1 MKFLLAAI
9 NAKYIHSNPGVYSL
23 RAFARTKI
31 PEADI
36 EIGEYTINHRMDL
49 ILQDIYR
56 RKPDFIGF
64 SCYIWNITCVMEIV
78 RDIKKVLPET
88 EIWLGGPEVSYDAK
102 EVLVREQAVCG
113 VMRGE
118 GELTFTELVG
128 AYRKRE
134 ELCAAGGHTGDD
146 PETKSQR
153 ADSDSIKYAQQS
165 GAGESETGDSGNLD
179 LDHISGITYRNE
191 NGEIVEHG
199 PQRILSLDEI
209 PFYYDDMAG
218 FENRIVYYESSRG
231 CPFSCS
237 YCLSSIDK
245 TVRFRSL
252 DLVLP
257 ELQFFLD
264 HKVPQVKFVDRTFNC
279 KRDHTLGIWHYLA
292 EHDNGITNFHFEV
305 SADIFDAEELDLI
318 GTMRPGLIQLEIGV
332 QSTNPDTIREIHRH
346 MDLVKLKQAV
356 DRVYDYRNTH
366 QHLDLIAGLPYE
378 NYESFMRSFDDVY
391 RMRPDQLQM
400 GFLKVLKGSYM
411 EEQAS
416 AYDLKYREIPPYEV
430 LSTKWLP
437 YSDVIRLKG
446 MEDMVEVYYNS
457 GQFPATMKLLEK
469 KLARPSEI
477 FTSLAEYYEKNGL
490 TGISHSRLARY
501 EILYKFLEEKESE
514 AKQSAPVVKNVSG
527 TEKKIGMKATET
539 TEKPMLS
546 DFRDSLMF
554 DLYVRENIKS
564 RPSFAS
570 DQSLYKEE
578 VREFFMTEKESPQ
591 WLTDYAGFDSRQMAK
606 MAHLEHMEEGIFVL
620 FDYRRRDPLS
630 GNARAIR
637 FVYDSKGHRMIRAA
651 E

>member
-31 PEADI
+31 PGADI
-36 EIGEYTINHRMDL
+36 EIGEYTINHQMDL

-64 SCYIWNITCVMEIV
+64 SCYIWNISYIMEIV
-78 RDIKKVLPET
+78 RDVKKVLPEA

-102 EVLVREQAVCG
+102 KVLTREPDVRG
-113 VMRGE
+113 IMRGE
-118 GELTFTELVG
+118 GELTFTELVR
-128 AYRKRE
+128 AYLQRE
-134 ELCAAGGHTGDD
+134 KTSAPDGYT
-146 PETKSQR
+146 
-153 ADSDSIKYAQQS
+153 
-165 GAGESETGDSGNLD
+165 GESFRGQAKEETSGCAENTRMPENAEGENAHSDRLD
-179 LDHISGITYRNE
+179 LSQIPGITYRAA
-191 NGEIVEHG
+191 NGEIEEHG
-199 PQRILSLDEI
+199 PQRLLSLDEI

-279 KRDHTLGIWHYLA
+279 KREHTLGIWRYLV

-305 SADIFDAEELDLI
+305 SADIFDEEELELI
-318 GTMRPGLIQLEIGV
+318 GKMRPGLIQLEIGV

-346 MDLVKLKQAV
+346 MDLVKLKRAV

-411 EEQAS
+411 EEQVA
-416 AYDLKYREIPPYEV
+416 AYDLKYRGIPPYEV

-446 MEDMVEVYYNS
+446 VEDMVEVYYNS

-469 KLARPSEI
+469 RFQRPSEI
-477 FTSLAEYYEKNGL
+477 FVNLAEYYEKNGL

-501 EILYKFLEEKESE
+501 EILYRFLEEDMREE
-514 AKQSAPVVKNVSG
+514 ERDHVTAAKVP
-527 TEKKIGMKATET
+527 ET
-539 TEKPMLS
+539 GQPSLA
-546 DFRDSLMF
+546 DFRDSLMY

-570 DQSLYKEE
+570 DQSPYKKE
-578 VREFFMTEKESPQ
+578 VREFFMAEEENPK

-606 MAHLEHMEEGIFVL
+606 MAHLEHMEDGTFVL
-620 FDYRRRDPLS
+620 FDYKKRDPLS
-630 GNARAIR
+630 GNAGAVR
-637 FVYDSKGHRMIRAA
+637 FVYKDGEETWQMK
-651 E
+651 

>member
-9 NAKYIHSNPGVYSL
+9 NAKYIHSNPAVYSL
-23 RAFARTKI
+23 RAYAKERL

-36 EIGEYTINHRMDL
+36 MIGEYTINHRTDSV
-49 ILQDIYR
+49 LQDLYEK
-56 RKPDFIGF
+56 KPDFIGF
-64 SCYIWNITCVMEIV
+64 SCYIWNISHVMEIV
-78 RDIKKVLPET
+78 RDVKKVLPET

-102 EVLVREQAVCG
+102 KILEREPDVRG

-118 GELTFTELVG
+118 GELTFTELVQE
-128 AYRKRE
+128 YLKRE
-134 ELCAAGGHTGDD
+134 ELCAAG
-146 PETKSQR
+146 
-153 ADSDSIKYAQQS
+153 
-165 GAGESETGDSGNLD
+165 LD
-179 LDHISGITYRNE
+179 LDHIPGITYRAE

-199 PQRILSLDEI
+199 PQRLLSLDEI
-209 PFYYDDMAG
+209 PFYYHDMAG

-252 DLVLP
+252 GLVLP

-279 KRDHTLGIWHYLA
+279 KRDHTLGIWRYLV
-292 EHDNGITNFHFEV
+292 EHDNGVTNFHFEV
-305 SADIFDAEELDLI
+305 SADIFDEEELELI
-318 GTMRPGLIQLEIGV
+318 GKMRPGLIQLEIGV

-378 NYESFMRSFDDVY
+378 NYESFMHSFDDVY

-411 EEQAS
+411 EEQVA
-416 AYDLKYREIPPYEV
+416 AYDLRYRGIPPYEV

-446 MEDMVEVYYNS
+446 VEDMVEVYYNS
-457 GQFPATMKLLEK
+457 GQFPATMKLLERK
-469 KLARPSEI
+469 FARPAEI
-477 FTSLAEYYEKNGL
+477 FTSLAEYYEENGL

-501 EILYKFLEEKESE
+501 EILYKFLEEKEANSG
-514 AKQSAPVVKNVSG
+514 QSAP
-527 TEKKIGMKATET
+527 AAET
-539 TEKPMLS
+539 TEGDEQKTGVETTAGDEQKIGVETAETMEKPTLS
-546 DFRDSLMF
+546 DFRDSLMY

-564 RPSFAS
+564 RPSFAG
-570 DQSLYKEE
+570 DQSPYKKE
-578 VREFFMTEKESPQ
+578 VREFFMAEEENPR

-606 MAHLEHMEEGIFVL
+606 MAHLEHMEDGTFVL
-620 FDYRRRDPLS
+620 FDYKKRDPLS
-630 GNARAIR
+630 GNARAVR
-637 FVYDSKGHRMIRAA
+637 FVYDPDEKRMTKVEEWLLYTGRNFLN
-651 E
+651 

>member
-23 RAFARTKI
+23 RAFAQTKI
-31 PEADI
+31 PGADI
-36 EIGEYTINHRMDL
+36 EIGEYTINHQMDL

-64 SCYIWNITCVMEIV
+64 SCYIWNISYIMEIV
-78 RDIKKVLPET
+78 RDVKKVLPEA

-102 EVLVREQAVCG
+102 KVLTREPDVSG
-113 VMRGE
+113 IMRGE
-118 GELTFTELVG
+118 GELTFTELVR
-128 AYRKRE
+128 AYLQRE
-134 ELCAAGGHTGDD
+134 KTSVPDGYT
-146 PETKSQR
+146 
-153 ADSDSIKYAQQS
+153 
-165 GAGESETGDSGNLD
+165 GESFRGQAKEETSGCAENTRMPENAEGENAHSDRLD
-179 LDHISGITYRNE
+179 LSQIPGITYRAA
-191 NGEIVEHG
+191 NGEIEEHG
-199 PQRILSLDEI
+199 PQRLLSLDEI

-279 KRDHTLGIWHYLA
+279 KREHTLGIWRYLV

-305 SADIFDAEELDLI
+305 SADIFDEEELELI
-318 GTMRPGLIQLEIGV
+318 GKMRPGLIQLEIGV

-346 MDLVKLKQAV
+346 MDLVKLKRAV

-411 EEQAS
+411 EEQVA
-416 AYDLKYREIPPYEV
+416 AYDLKYRGIPPYEV

-446 MEDMVEVYYNS
+446 VEDMVEVYYNS

-469 KLARPSEI
+469 RFQRPSEI
-477 FTSLAEYYEKNGL
+477 FVNLAEYYEKNGL
-490 TGISHSRLARY
+490 TGISHSRLVRY
-501 EILYKFLEEKESE
+501 EILYRFLEEDMREE
-514 AKQSAPVVKNVSG
+514 ERDHVTAAKVPETGQQSLA
-527 TEKKIGMKATET
+527 
-539 TEKPMLS
+539 
-546 DFRDSLMF
+546 DFRDSLMY

-570 DQSLYKEE
+570 DQSPYKKE
-578 VREFFMTEKESPQ
+578 VREFFMAEEENPK

-606 MAHLEHMEEGIFVL
+606 MAHLEHMEDGTFVL
-620 FDYRRRDPLS
+620 FDYKKRDPLS
-630 GNARAIR
+630 GNAGAVR
-637 FVYDSKGHRMIRAA
+637 FVYKDGEETWQMK
-651 E
+651 

>member
-31 PEADI
+31 PGADI
-36 EIGEYTINHRMDL
+36 EIGEYTINHQMDL

-64 SCYIWNITCVMEIV
+64 SCYIWNISYIMEIV
-78 RDIKKVLPET
+78 RDVKKVLPEA

-102 EVLVREQAVCG
+102 KVLTREPDVRG
-113 VMRGE
+113 IMRGE
-118 GELTFTELVG
+118 GELTFTELVR
-128 AYRKRE
+128 AYLQRE
-134 ELCAAGGHTGDD
+134 KTSVPDGYT
-146 PETKSQR
+146 
-153 ADSDSIKYAQQS
+153 
-165 GAGESETGDSGNLD
+165 GESFRGQAKEETSGCAENTRMPENAEGENAHSDRLD
-179 LDHISGITYRNE
+179 LSQIPGITYRAA
-191 NGEIVEHG
+191 NGEIEEHG
-199 PQRILSLDEI
+199 PQRLLSLDEI

-279 KRDHTLGIWHYLA
+279 KREHTLGIWRYLV

-305 SADIFDAEELDLI
+305 SADIFDEEELELI
-318 GTMRPGLIQLEIGV
+318 GKMRPGLIQLEIGV

-346 MDLVKLKQAV
+346 MDLVKLKRAV

-411 EEQAS
+411 EEQVA
-416 AYDLKYREIPPYEV
+416 AYDLKYRGIPPYEV

-446 MEDMVEVYYNS
+446 VEDMVEVYYNS

-469 KLARPSEI
+469 RFQRPSEI
-477 FTSLAEYYEKNGL
+477 FVNLAEYYEKNGL

-501 EILYKFLEEKESE
+501 EILYRFLEEDMREE
-514 AKQSAPVVKNVSG
+514 ERDHVTAAKVP
-527 TEKKIGMKATET
+527 ET
-539 TEKPMLS
+539 GQPSLA
-546 DFRDSLMF
+546 DFRDSLMY

-570 DQSLYKEE
+570 DQSPYKKE
-578 VREFFMTEKESPQ
+578 VREFFMAEEENPK

-606 MAHLEHMEEGIFVL
+606 MAHLEHMEDGTFVL
-620 FDYRRRDPLS
+620 FDYKNRDPLS
-630 GNARAIR
+630 GNARAVR
-637 FVYDSKGHRMIRAA
+637 FRYDQKGSRMVPAKSARI
-651 E
+651 

>member
-31 PEADI
+31 PGADI
-36 EIGEYTINHRMDL
+36 EIGEYTINHQMDL

-64 SCYIWNITCVMEIV
+64 SCYIWNISHIMEIV
-78 RDIKKVLPET
+78 RDVKKVLPEV

-102 EVLVREQAVCG
+102 KVLTREPDVCG

-118 GELTFTELVG
+118 GELTFTELVR
-128 AYRKRE
+128 AYLKRE
-134 ELCAAGGHTGDD
+134 ELCAA
-146 PETKSQR
+146 S
-153 ADSDSIKYAQQS
+153 
-165 GAGESETGDSGNLD
+165 LD
-179 LDHISGITYRNE
+179 LDHIPGITYRAE
-191 NGEIVEHG
+191 SGEVVERG
-199 PQRILSLDEI
+199 PQRLLSLDEI

-264 HKVPQVKFVDRTFNC
+264 HKVLQVKFVDRTFNC
-279 KRDHTLGIWHYLA
+279 KRGHTLGIWRYLV

-305 SADIFDAEELDLI
+305 SADIFDEEELELI
-318 GTMRPGLIQLEIGV
+318 GKMRPGLIQLEIGV
-332 QSTNPDTIREIHRH
+332 QSTNPDTIKEIHRH

-411 EEQAS
+411 EEQVA
-416 AYDLKYREIPPYEV
+416 AYDLKYRGIPPYEV

-446 MEDMVEVYYNS
+446 VEDMVEVYYNS

-469 KLARPSEI
+469 KFVRPSEI

-501 EILYKFLEEKESE
+501 EILYGFLEGKGVKVE
-514 AKQSAPVVKNVSG
+514 QSTPAAEDPAG
-527 TEKKIGMKATET
+527 TEQKTGVKAAET
-539 TEKPMLS
+539 AVKPTLA
-546 DFRDSLMF
+546 DFRDSLMY

-570 DQSLYKEE
+570 DQSPYKKE
-578 VREFFMTEKESPQ
+578 VREFFMAEEESPQ
-591 WLTDYAGFDSRQMAK
+591 WLTDYAGFDSKQMAK
-606 MAHLEHMEEGIFVL
+606 MAHLEHMEDGTFVL
-620 FDYRRRDPLS
+620 FDYKNRDPLS
-630 GNARAIR
+630 GNARAVR
-637 FVYDSKGHRMIRAA
+637 FRYDRKGSRMVPAKPARI
-651 E
+651 

>member
-31 PEADI
+31 PGADI
-36 EIGEYTINHRMDL
+36 EIGEYTINHQMDL

-64 SCYIWNITCVMEIV
+64 SCYIWNISYIMEIV
-78 RDIKKVLPET
+78 RDVKKVLPEA

-102 EVLVREQAVCG
+102 KVLTREPDVRG
-113 VMRGE
+113 IMRGE
-118 GELTFTELVG
+118 GELTFTELVR
-128 AYRKRE
+128 AYLQRE
-134 ELCAAGGHTGDD
+134 KTSVPDGYT
-146 PETKSQR
+146 
-153 ADSDSIKYAQQS
+153 
-165 GAGESETGDSGNLD
+165 GESFRGQAKEETSGCAENTRMPENAEGENAHSDRLD
-179 LDHISGITYRNE
+179 LSQIPGITYRAA
-191 NGEIVEHG
+191 NGEIEEHG
-199 PQRILSLDEI
+199 PQRLLSLDEI

-252 DLVLP
+252 DLVFP

-279 KRDHTLGIWHYLA
+279 KREHTLGIWRYLV

-305 SADIFDAEELDLI
+305 SADIFDEEELELI
-318 GTMRPGLIQLEIGV
+318 GKMRPGLIQLEIGV

-346 MDLVKLKQAV
+346 MDLVKLKRAV

-411 EEQAS
+411 EEQVA
-416 AYDLKYREIPPYEV
+416 AYDLKYRGIPPYEV

-446 MEDMVEVYYNS
+446 VEDMVEVYYNS

-469 KLARPSEI
+469 RFQRPSEI
-477 FTSLAEYYEKNGL
+477 FVNLAEYYEKNGL

-501 EILYKFLEEKESE
+501 EILYRFLEEDMREE
-514 AKQSAPVVKNVSG
+514 ERDHVTAAKVP
-527 TEKKIGMKATET
+527 ET
-539 TEKPMLS
+539 GQPSLA
-546 DFRDSLMF
+546 DFRDSLMY

-570 DQSLYKEE
+570 DQSPYKKEI
-578 VREFFMTEKESPQ
+578 REFFMAEEENPK

-606 MAHLEHMEEGIFVL
+606 MAHLEHMEDGTFVL
-620 FDYRRRDPLS
+620 FDYKKRDPLS
-630 GNARAIR
+630 GNAGAVR
-637 FVYDSKGHRMIRAA
+637 FVYKDGEETWQMK
-651 E
+651 

>member
-31 PEADI
+31 PGADI
-36 EIGEYTINHRMDL
+36 EIGEYTINHQMDL

-64 SCYIWNITCVMEIV
+64 SCYIWNISYIMEIV
-78 RDIKKVLPET
+78 RDVKKVLPEA

-102 EVLVREQAVCG
+102 KVLTREPDVRG
-113 VMRGE
+113 IMRGE
-118 GELTFTELVG
+118 GELTFTELVR
-128 AYRKRE
+128 AYLQRE
-134 ELCAAGGHTGDD
+134 KTSVPDGYT
-146 PETKSQR
+146 
-153 ADSDSIKYAQQS
+153 
-165 GAGESETGDSGNLD
+165 GESFRGQAKEKTSGCAENTRMPENAEGENAHSDRLD
-179 LDHISGITYRNE
+179 LSQIPGITYRAA
-191 NGEIVEHG
+191 NGEIEGHG
-199 PQRILSLDEI
+199 PQRLLSLDEI

-252 DLVLP
+252 DRVLP

-279 KRDHTLGIWHYLA
+279 KREHTLGIWRYLV
-292 EHDNGITNFHFEV
+292 EHDNGVTNFHFEV
-305 SADIFDAEELDLI
+305 SADIFDEEELELI
-318 GTMRPGLIQLEIGV
+318 GKMRPGLIQLEIGV

-346 MDLVKLKQAV
+346 MDLVKLKRAV

-411 EEQAS
+411 EEQVA
-416 AYDLKYREIPPYEV
+416 AYDLKYRGIPPYEV

-446 MEDMVEVYYNS
+446 VEDMVEVYYNS

-469 KLARPSEI
+469 RFQRPSEI
-477 FTSLAEYYEKNGL
+477 FVDLAEYYEKNGL

-501 EILYKFLEEKESE
+501 EILYRFLEEDMREE
-514 AKQSAPVVKNVSG
+514 ERDHVTAAKVP
-527 TEKKIGMKATET
+527 ET
-539 TEKPMLS
+539 GQPSLA
-546 DFRDSLMF
+546 DFRDSLMY

-570 DQSLYKEE
+570 DQSPYKKE
-578 VREFFMTEKESPQ
+578 VREFFMAEEENPK

-606 MAHLEHMEEGIFVL
+606 MAHLEHMEDGTFVL
-620 FDYRRRDPLS
+620 FDYKKRDPLS
-630 GNARAIR
+630 GNAGAVR
-637 FVYDSKGHRMIRAA
+637 FVYKDGEETWQMK
-651 E
+651 

>member
-31 PEADI
+31 PGADI
-36 EIGEYTINHRMDL
+36 EIGEYTINHQMDL

-64 SCYIWNITCVMEIV
+64 SCYIWNISYIMEIV
-78 RDIKKVLPET
+78 RDVKKVLPEA

-102 EVLVREQAVCG
+102 KVLTRELDVRG
-113 VMRGE
+113 IMRGE
-118 GELTFTELVG
+118 GELTFTELVR
-128 AYRKRE
+128 AYLQRE
-134 ELCAAGGHTGDD
+134 KTSVPDGYT
-146 PETKSQR
+146 
-153 ADSDSIKYAQQS
+153 
-165 GAGESETGDSGNLD
+165 GESFRGQAKEKTSGCAENTRMPENAEGENAHSDRLD
-179 LDHISGITYRNE
+179 LSQIPGITYRAA
-191 NGEIVEHG
+191 NGEIEEHG
-199 PQRILSLDEI
+199 PQRLLSLDEI

-218 FENRIVYYESSRG
+218 FENRIAYYESSRG

-279 KRDHTLGIWHYLA
+279 KREHTLGIWRYLV

-305 SADIFDAEELDLI
+305 SADIFDEEELELI
-318 GTMRPGLIQLEIGV
+318 GKMRPGLIQLEIGV

-346 MDLVKLKQAV
+346 MDLVKLKRAV

-411 EEQAS
+411 EEQVA
-416 AYDLKYREIPPYEV
+416 AYDLKYRGIPPYEV

-446 MEDMVEVYYNS
+446 VEDMVEVYYNS

-469 KLARPSEI
+469 RFQRPSEV
-477 FTSLAEYYEKNGL
+477 FVNLAEYYEKNGL

-501 EILYKFLEEKESE
+501 EILYRFLEEDMREE
-514 AKQSAPVVKNVSG
+514 ERDHVTAAKVP
-527 TEKKIGMKATET
+527 ET
-539 TEKPMLS
+539 GQPSLA
-546 DFRDSLMF
+546 DFRDSLMY

-570 DQSLYKEE
+570 DQSPYKKE
-578 VREFFMTEKESPQ
+578 VRKFFMAEEENPK

-606 MAHLEHMEEGIFVL
+606 MAHLEHMEDGTFVL
-620 FDYRRRDPLS
+620 FDYKKRDPLS
-630 GNARAIR
+630 GNAGAVR
-637 FVYDSKGHRMIRAA
+637 FVYKDGEETWQMK
-651 E
+651 

>member
-31 PEADI
+31 PGADI
-36 EIGEYTINHRMDL
+36 EIGEYTINHQMDL

-64 SCYIWNITCVMEIV
+64 SCYIWNISYIMEIV
-78 RDIKKVLPET
+78 RDVKKVLPEA

-102 EVLVREQAVCG
+102 KVLTREPDVRG
-113 VMRGE
+113 IMRGE
-118 GELTFTELVG
+118 GELTFTELVR
-128 AYRKRE
+128 AYLQRE
-134 ELCAAGGHTGDD
+134 KTSAPDGYTGENFRGQAKEETSGCAENTRM
-146 PETKSQR
+146 PEN
-153 ADSDSIKYAQQS
+153 AEGENAHSDR
-165 GAGESETGDSGNLD
+165 LD
-179 LDHISGITYRNE
+179 LSQIPGITYRAA
-191 NGEIVEHG
+191 NGEIEEHG
-199 PQRILSLDEI
+199 PQRLLSLDEI

-279 KRDHTLGIWHYLA
+279 KREHTLGIWRYLV

-305 SADIFDAEELDLI
+305 SADIFDEEELELI
-318 GTMRPGLIQLEIGV
+318 GKMRPGLIQLEIGV

-346 MDLVKLKQAV
+346 MDLVKLKRAV

-411 EEQAS
+411 EEQVA
-416 AYDLKYREIPPYEV
+416 AYDLKYRGIPPYEV

-446 MEDMVEVYYNS
+446 VEDMVEVYYNS

-469 KLARPSEI
+469 RFQRPSEI
-477 FTSLAEYYEKNGL
+477 FVNLAEYYEKNGL

-501 EILYKFLEEKESE
+501 EILYRFLEEDMREE
-514 AKQSAPVVKNVSG
+514 ERDHVTAAKVP
-527 TEKKIGMKATET
+527 ET
-539 TEKPMLS
+539 GQPSLA
-546 DFRDSLMF
+546 DFRDSLMY

-570 DQSLYKEE
+570 DQSPYKKE
-578 VREFFMTEKESPQ
+578 VREFFMAEEENPK

-606 MAHLEHMEEGIFVL
+606 MAHLEHMEDGTFVL
-620 FDYRRRDPLS
+620 FDYKKRDPLS
-630 GNARAIR
+630 GNAGAVR
-637 FVYDSKGHRMIRAA
+637 FVYKDGEETWQMK
-651 E
+651 

>member
-31 PEADI
+31 PGADI
-36 EIGEYTINHRMDL
+36 EIGEYTINHQMDL

-64 SCYIWNITCVMEIV
+64 SCYIWNISYIMEIV
-78 RDIKKVLPET
+78 RDIKKVLPEA

-102 EVLVREQAVCG
+102 KVLTREPDVRG
-113 VMRGE
+113 IMRGE
-118 GELTFTELVG
+118 GELTFTELVR
-128 AYRKRE
+128 AYLQRE
-134 ELCAAGGHTGDD
+134 KTSVPDRYTGESFRGQAKEKTSGCAENTRM
-146 PETKSQR
+146 PE
-153 ADSDSIKYAQQS
+153 
-165 GAGESETGDSGNLD
+165 AGEGENAHSDRLELS
-179 LDHISGITYRNE
+179 HILGITYRTE
-191 NGEIVEHG
+191 SGEIEEHG
-199 PQRILSLDEI
+199 PQRLLSLDEI

-279 KRDHTLGIWHYLA
+279 KREHTLGIWRYLV

-305 SADIFDAEELDLI
+305 SADIFDEEELELI
-318 GTMRPGLIQLEIGV
+318 GKMRPGLIQLEIGV

-346 MDLVKLKQAV
+346 MDLVKLKRAV

-411 EEQAS
+411 EEQVA
-416 AYDLKYREIPPYEV
+416 AYDLKYRGIPPYEV

-446 MEDMVEVYYNS
+446 VEDMVEVYYNS

-469 KLARPSEI
+469 RFQRPSEI
-477 FTSLAEYYEKNGL
+477 FVDLAEYYEKNGL

-501 EILYKFLEEKESE
+501 EILYRFLEEDMREE
-514 AKQSAPVVKNVSG
+514 ERDHVTAAKVP
-527 TEKKIGMKATET
+527 ET
-539 TEKPMLS
+539 GQPSLA
-546 DFRDSLMF
+546 DFRDSLMY
-554 DLYVRENIKS
+554 DLYVRENIKI

-570 DQSLYKEE
+570 DQSPYKKE
-578 VREFFMTEKESPQ
+578 VREFFMAEEENPK

-606 MAHLEHMEEGIFVL
+606 MAHLEHMEDGTFVL
-620 FDYRRRDPLS
+620 FDYKKRDPLS
-630 GNARAIR
+630 GNAGAVR
-637 FVYDSKGHRMIRAA
+637 FVYKDGEETWQMK
-651 E
+651 

>member
-23 RAFARTKI
+23 RTFARTKI
-31 PEADI
+31 PGADI
-36 EIGEYTINHRMDL
+36 EIGEYTINHQMDL

-64 SCYIWNITCVMEIV
+64 SCYIWNISYIMEIV
-78 RDIKKVLPET
+78 RDVKKVLPEA

-102 EVLVREQAVCG
+102 KVLTRELDVRG
-113 VMRGE
+113 IMRGE
-118 GELTFTELVG
+118 GELTFTELVR
-128 AYRKRE
+128 AYLQRE
-134 ELCAAGGHTGDD
+134 KTSVPDGYT
-146 PETKSQR
+146 
-153 ADSDSIKYAQQS
+153 
-165 GAGESETGDSGNLD
+165 GESFRGQAKEKTSGCAENTRMPENAEGENAHSDRLD
-179 LDHISGITYRNE
+179 LSQIPGITYRAA
-191 NGEIVEHG
+191 NGEIEEHG
-199 PQRILSLDEI
+199 PQRLLSLDEI

-279 KRDHTLGIWHYLA
+279 KREHTLGIWRYLV

-305 SADIFDAEELDLI
+305 SADIFDEEELELI
-318 GTMRPGLIQLEIGV
+318 GKMRPGLIQLEIGV

-346 MDLVKLKQAV
+346 MDLVKLKRAV

-411 EEQAS
+411 EEQVA
-416 AYDLKYREIPPYEV
+416 AYDLKYRGIPPYEV

-446 MEDMVEVYYNS
+446 VEDMVEVYYNS

-469 KLARPSEI
+469 RFQRPSEV
-477 FTSLAEYYEKNGL
+477 FVNLAEYYEKNGL

-501 EILYKFLEEKESE
+501 EILYRFLEEDMREE
-514 AKQSAPVVKNVSG
+514 ERDHVTAAKVP
-527 TEKKIGMKATET
+527 ET
-539 TEKPMLS
+539 GQPSLA
-546 DFRDSLMF
+546 DFRDRLMY

-570 DQSLYKEE
+570 DQSPYKKE
-578 VREFFMTEKESPQ
+578 VRKFFMAEEENPK

-606 MAHLEHMEEGIFVL
+606 MAHLEHMEDGTFVL
-620 FDYRRRDPLS
+620 FDYKKRDPLS
-630 GNARAIR
+630 GNAGAVR
-637 FVYDSKGHRMIRAA
+637 FVYKDGEETWQMK
-651 E
+651 

>member
-31 PEADI
+31 PGADI
-36 EIGEYTINHRMDL
+36 EIGEYTINHQMDL

-64 SCYIWNITCVMEIV
+64 SCYIWNVSYTMEIV
-78 RDIKKVLPET
+78 RDVKKVLPEV

-102 EVLVREQAVCG
+102 KVLTRETDVCG

-118 GELTFTELVG
+118 GELTFTELVR
-128 AYRKRE
+128 AYLKRE
-134 ELCAAGGHTGDD
+134 ELCAA
-146 PETKSQR
+146 S
-153 ADSDSIKYAQQS
+153 
-165 GAGESETGDSGNLD
+165 LD
-179 LDHISGITYRNE
+179 LDHIPGITYRAE
-191 NGEIVEHG
+191 SGEIVEHG
-199 PQRILSLDEI
+199 TQRLLSLDEI

-279 KRDHTLGIWHYLA
+279 KRDHTLGIWRYLV

-305 SADIFDAEELDLI
+305 SADIFDEEELELI
-318 GTMRPGLIQLEIGV
+318 GKMRPGLIQLEIGV
-332 QSTNPDTIREIHRH
+332 QSTNPDTIKEIHRH

-411 EEQAS
+411 EEQVA
-416 AYDLKYREIPPYEV
+416 AYDLKYRGIPPYEV

-446 MEDMVEVYYNS
+446 VEDMVEVYYNS

-469 KLARPSEI
+469 KFARPSEI

-501 EILYKFLEEKESE
+501 EILYRFLEEKE
-514 AKQSAPVVKNVSG
+514 AKVEQSTSAAENPAG
-527 TEKKIGMKATET
+527 MEQKIGVKAAET
-539 TEKPMLS
+539 AVKPTRS
-546 DFRDSLMF
+546 DFRDSLIY

-570 DQSLYKEE
+570 DQSPYKKE
-578 VREFFMTEKESPQ
+578 VREFFMAEEESPQ
-591 WLTDYAGFDSRQMAK
+591 WLTGYVGFDSKQMAK
-606 MAHLEHMEEGIFVL
+606 MAHLEHMEDGTFVL
-620 FDYRRRDPLS
+620 FDYKNRDPLS
-630 GNARAIR
+630 GNARAVR
-637 FVYDSKGHRMIRAA
+637 FRYDQKESRMVPEEAA
-651 E
+651 KI

>member
-31 PEADI
+31 PGADI
-36 EIGEYTINHRMDL
+36 EIGEYTINHQMDL

-64 SCYIWNITCVMEIV
+64 SCYIWNISYIMEIV
-78 RDIKKVLPET
+78 RDVKKVLPEA

-102 EVLVREQAVCG
+102 KVLTREPDVRG
-113 VMRGE
+113 IMRGE
-118 GELTFTELVG
+118 GELTFTELVR
-128 AYRKRE
+128 AYLQRE
-134 ELCAAGGHTGDD
+134 KTSVPDGYT
-146 PETKSQR
+146 
-153 ADSDSIKYAQQS
+153 
-165 GAGESETGDSGNLD
+165 GESFRGQAKEETSGCAENTRMPENAEGENAHSDRLD
-179 LDHISGITYRNE
+179 LSQIPGITYRAA
-191 NGEIVEHG
+191 NGEIEEHG
-199 PQRILSLDEI
+199 PQRLLSLDEI

-279 KRDHTLGIWHYLA
+279 KREHTLGIWRYLV

-305 SADIFDAEELDLI
+305 SADIFDEEELELI
-318 GTMRPGLIQLEIGV
+318 GKMRPGLIQLEIGV

-346 MDLVKLKQAV
+346 MDLVKLKRAV

-411 EEQAS
+411 EEQVA
-416 AYDLKYREIPPYEV
+416 AYDLKYRGIPPYEV

-446 MEDMVEVYYNS
+446 VEDMVEVYYNS

-469 KLARPSEI
+469 RFQRPSEI
-477 FTSLAEYYEKNGL
+477 FVNLAEYYEKNGL

-501 EILYKFLEEKESE
+501 EILYRFLEENMREE
-514 AKQSAPVVKNVSG
+514 ERDHVTAAKVP
-527 TEKKIGMKATET
+527 ET
-539 TEKPMLS
+539 GQPSLA
-546 DFRDSLMF
+546 DFRDSLMY

-570 DQSLYKEE
+570 DQSPYKKE
-578 VREFFMTEKESPQ
+578 VREFFMAEEENPK

-606 MAHLEHMEEGIFVL
+606 MAHLEHMEDGTFVL
-620 FDYRRRDPLS
+620 FDYKNRDPLS
-630 GNARAIR
+630 GNARAVR
-637 FVYDSKGHRMIRAA
+637 FRYDQKGSRMVPAKPARI
-651 E
+651 

>member
-23 RAFARTKI
+23 RAFARTRI
-31 PEADI
+31 PGADI
-36 EIGEYTINHRMDL
+36 EIGEYTINHQMDL

-64 SCYIWNITCVMEIV
+64 SCYIWNISYIMEIV
-78 RDIKKVLPET
+78 RDVKKVLPEA

-102 EVLVREQAVCG
+102 KVLTRELDVRG
-113 VMRGE
+113 IMRGE
-118 GELTFTELVG
+118 GELTFTELVR
-128 AYRKRE
+128 AYLQRE
-134 ELCAAGGHTGDD
+134 KTSVPDGYT
-146 PETKSQR
+146 
-153 ADSDSIKYAQQS
+153 
-165 GAGESETGDSGNLD
+165 GESFRGQAKEKTSGCAENTRMPENAEGENAYSDRLD
-179 LDHISGITYRNE
+179 LSQIPGITYRAA
-191 NGEIVEHG
+191 NGEIEEHG
-199 PQRILSLDEI
+199 PQRLLSLDEI

-279 KRDHTLGIWHYLA
+279 KREHTLGIWRYLV

-305 SADIFDAEELDLI
+305 SADIFDEEELELI
-318 GTMRPGLIQLEIGV
+318 GKMRPGLIQLEIGV

-346 MDLVKLKQAV
+346 MDLVKLKRAV

-411 EEQAS
+411 EEQVA
-416 AYDLKYREIPPYEV
+416 AYDLKYRGIPPYEV

-437 YSDVIRLKG
+437 YRDVIRLKG
-446 MEDMVEVYYNS
+446 VEDMVEVYYNS

-469 KLARPSEI
+469 RFQRPSEI
-477 FTSLAEYYEKNGL
+477 FVNLAEYYEKNGL

-501 EILYKFLEEKESE
+501 EILYRFLEEDMREE
-514 AKQSAPVVKNVSG
+514 ERDHVTAAKVP
-527 TEKKIGMKATET
+527 ET
-539 TEKPMLS
+539 GQPSLA
-546 DFRDSLMF
+546 DFRDSLMY

-570 DQSLYKEE
+570 DQSPYKKE
-578 VREFFMTEKESPQ
+578 VREFFMAEEENPK

-606 MAHLEHMEEGIFVL
+606 MAHLEHMEDGTFVL
-620 FDYRRRDPLS
+620 FDYKKRDPLS
-630 GNARAIR
+630 GNAGAVR
-637 FVYDSKGHRMIRAA
+637 FVYKDGEETWQMK
-651 E
+651 

>member
-31 PEADI
+31 PGADI
-36 EIGEYTINHRMDL
+36 EIGEYTINHQMDL

-64 SCYIWNITCVMEIV
+64 SCYIWNISYIMEIV
-78 RDIKKVLPET
+78 RDVKKVLPEA

-102 EVLVREQAVCG
+102 KVLTREPDVRG
-113 VMRGE
+113 IMRGE
-118 GELTFTELVG
+118 GELTFTELVR
-128 AYRKRE
+128 AYLQRE
-134 ELCAAGGHTGDD
+134 KTSVPDGYT
-146 PETKSQR
+146 
-153 ADSDSIKYAQQS
+153 
-165 GAGESETGDSGNLD
+165 GESFRGQAKEETSGCAENTRMPENAEGENAHSDRLD
-179 LDHISGITYRNE
+179 LSQIPGITYRAA
-191 NGEIVEHG
+191 NGEIEEHG
-199 PQRILSLDEI
+199 PQRLLSLDEI

-279 KRDHTLGIWHYLA
+279 KREHTLGIWRYLV

-305 SADIFDAEELDLI
+305 SADIFDEEELELI
-318 GTMRPGLIQLEIGV
+318 GKMRPGLIQLEIGV

-346 MDLVKLKQAV
+346 MDLVKLKRAV

-411 EEQAS
+411 EEQVA
-416 AYDLKYREIPPYEV
+416 AYDLKYRGIPPYEV

-446 MEDMVEVYYNS
+446 VEDMVEVYYNS

-469 KLARPSEI
+469 RFQRPSEI
-477 FTSLAEYYEKNGL
+477 FVNLAEYYEKNGL

-501 EILYKFLEEKESE
+501 EILYRFLEEDMREE
-514 AKQSAPVVKNVSG
+514 ERDHVTAAKVP
-527 TEKKIGMKATET
+527 ET
-539 TEKPMLS
+539 GQPSLA
-546 DFRDSLMF
+546 DFRDSLMY

-570 DQSLYKEE
+570 DQSPYKKE
-578 VREFFMTEKESPQ
+578 VCEFFMAEEENPK

-606 MAHLEHMEEGIFVL
+606 MAHLEHMEDGTFVL
-620 FDYRRRDPLS
+620 FDYKKRDPLS
-630 GNARAIR
+630 GNAGAVR
-637 FVYDSKGHRMIRAA
+637 FVYKDGEETWQMK
-651 E
+651 

>member
-9 NAKYIHSNPGVYSL
+9 NAKYIHSNPGIYSL

-31 PEADI
+31 PGADI
-36 EIGEYTINHRMDL
+36 EIGEYTINHQMDL

-64 SCYIWNITCVMEIV
+64 SCYIWNISYIMEIV
-78 RDIKKVLPET
+78 RDVKKVLPEA

-102 EVLVREQAVCG
+102 KVLTRELDVRG
-113 VMRGE
+113 IMRGE
-118 GELTFTELVG
+118 GELTFTELVR
-128 AYRKRE
+128 AYLQRE
-134 ELCAAGGHTGDD
+134 KTSVPDGYT
-146 PETKSQR
+146 
-153 ADSDSIKYAQQS
+153 
-165 GAGESETGDSGNLD
+165 GESFRGQAKEKTSGCAENTRMPENAEGENAHSDRLD
-179 LDHISGITYRNE
+179 LSQIPGITYRAA
-191 NGEIVEHG
+191 NGEIEEHG
-199 PQRILSLDEI
+199 PQRLLSLDEI

-279 KRDHTLGIWHYLA
+279 KREHTLGIWRYLV

-305 SADIFDAEELDLI
+305 SADIFDEEELELI
-318 GTMRPGLIQLEIGV
+318 GKMRPGLIQLEIGV

-346 MDLVKLKQAV
+346 MDLVKLKRAV

-411 EEQAS
+411 EEQVA
-416 AYDLKYREIPPYEV
+416 AYDLKYRGIPPYEV

-446 MEDMVEVYYNS
+446 VEDMVEVYYNS

-469 KLARPSEI
+469 RFQRPSEV
-477 FTSLAEYYEKNGL
+477 FVNLAEYYEKNGL

-501 EILYKFLEEKESE
+501 EILYRFLEEDMREE
-514 AKQSAPVVKNVSG
+514 ERDHVTAAKVP
-527 TEKKIGMKATET
+527 ET
-539 TEKPMLS
+539 GQPSLA
-546 DFRDSLMF
+546 DFRDSLMY

-570 DQSLYKEE
+570 DQSPYKKE
-578 VREFFMTEKESPQ
+578 VRKFFMAEEENPK

-606 MAHLEHMEEGIFVL
+606 MAHLEHMEDGTFVL
-620 FDYRRRDPLS
+620 FDYKKRDPLS
-630 GNARAIR
+630 GNAGAVR
-637 FVYDSKGHRMIRAA
+637 FVYKDGEETWQMK
-651 E
+651 

>member
-31 PEADI
+31 PGADI
-36 EIGEYTINHRMDL
+36 EIGEYTINHQMDL

-64 SCYIWNITCVMEIV
+64 SCYIWNISHVMEIV
-78 RDIKKVLPET
+78 RDVKKVLLET

-102 EVLVREQAVCG
+102 KVLGREPDVRG

-118 GELTFTELVG
+118 GELTFTELVR
-128 AYRKRE
+128 AYLKRE
-134 ELCAAGGHTGDD
+134 ELCAA
-146 PETKSQR
+146 S
-153 ADSDSIKYAQQS
+153 
-165 GAGESETGDSGNLD
+165 LD
-179 LDHISGITYRNE
+179 LDHIPGITYRAE
-191 NGEIVEHG
+191 SGEVVERG
-199 PQRILSLDEI
+199 PQRLLSLDEI

-264 HKVPQVKFVDRTFNC
+264 HKVLQVKFVDRTFNC
-279 KRDHTLGIWHYLA
+279 KRDHTLGIWRYLV

-305 SADIFDAEELDLI
+305 SADIFDEEELELI
-318 GTMRPGLIQLEIGV
+318 GKMRPGLIQLEIGV
-332 QSTNPDTIREIHRH
+332 QSTNPDTIKEIHRH

-411 EEQAS
+411 EEQVA
-416 AYDLKYREIPPYEV
+416 AYDLKYRGIPPYEV

-446 MEDMVEVYYNS
+446 VEGMVEVYYNS

-469 KLARPSEI
+469 KFARPSEI

-501 EILYKFLEEKESE
+501 EILYGFLEGKE
-514 AKQSAPVVKNVSG
+514 AKVEQSTPAAENLAG
-527 TEKKIGMKATET
+527 TEQKIGVKAAET
-539 TEKPMLS
+539 AVKPTLA
-546 DFRDSLMF
+546 DFRDSLMY

-570 DQSLYKEE
+570 DQSPYKKE
-578 VREFFMTEKESPQ
+578 VREFFMAEEESPQ
-591 WLTDYAGFDSRQMAK
+591 WLTDYAGFDSKQMAK
-606 MAHLEHMEEGIFVL
+606 MAHLEHMEDGTFVL
-620 FDYRRRDPLS
+620 FDYKNRDPLS
-630 GNARAIR
+630 GNTRAVRFRYDWKGSWMVPAKPARI
-637 FVYDSKGHRMIRAA
+637 
-651 E
+651 

>member
-31 PEADI
+31 PGADI
-36 EIGEYTINHRMDL
+36 EIGEYTINHQMDL

-64 SCYIWNITCVMEIV
+64 SCYIWNISYIMEIV
-78 RDIKKVLPET
+78 RDVKKVLPEA

-102 EVLVREQAVCG
+102 KVLTREPDVRG
-113 VMRGE
+113 IMRGE
-118 GELTFTELVG
+118 GELTFTELVR
-128 AYRKRE
+128 AYLQRE
-134 ELCAAGGHTGDD
+134 KTSVPDGYT
-146 PETKSQR
+146 
-153 ADSDSIKYAQQS
+153 
-165 GAGESETGDSGNLD
+165 GESFRGQAKEETSGCAENTRMPENAEGENAHSDRLD
-179 LDHISGITYRNE
+179 LSQIPGITYRAA
-191 NGEIVEHG
+191 NGEIEEHG
-199 PQRILSLDEI
+199 PQRLLSLDEI

-252 DLVLP
+252 DLVLQ

-279 KRDHTLGIWHYLA
+279 KREHTLGIWRYLV

-305 SADIFDAEELDLI
+305 SADIFDEEELELI
-318 GTMRPGLIQLEIGV
+318 GKMRPGLIQLEIGV

-346 MDLVKLKQAV
+346 MDLVKLKRAV

-411 EEQAS
+411 EEQVA
-416 AYDLKYREIPPYEV
+416 AYDLKYRGIPPYEV

-446 MEDMVEVYYNS
+446 VEDMVEVYYNS

-469 KLARPSEI
+469 RFQRPSEI
-477 FTSLAEYYEKNGL
+477 FVNLAEYYEKNGL

-501 EILYKFLEEKESE
+501 EILYRFLEEDMREE
-514 AKQSAPVVKNVSG
+514 ERDHVTAAKVP
-527 TEKKIGMKATET
+527 ET
-539 TEKPMLS
+539 GQPSLA
-546 DFRDSLMF
+546 DFRDSLMY

-570 DQSLYKEE
+570 DQSPYKKE
-578 VREFFMTEKESPQ
+578 VREFFMAEEENPK

-606 MAHLEHMEEGIFVL
+606 MAHLEHMEDGTFVL
-620 FDYRRRDPLS
+620 FDYKKRDPLS
-630 GNARAIR
+630 GNAGAVR
-637 FVYDSKGHRMIRAA
+637 FVYKDGEETWQMK
-651 E
+651 

>member
-31 PEADI
+31 PGADI
-36 EIGEYTINHRMDL
+36 EIGEYTINHQMDL

-64 SCYIWNITCVMEIV
+64 SCYIWNISYIMEIV
-78 RDIKKVLPET
+78 RDVKKVLPEA
-88 EIWLGGPEVSYDAK
+88 ELWLGGPEVSYDAK
-102 EVLVREQAVCG
+102 KVLTREPDVRG
-113 VMRGE
+113 IMRGE
-118 GELTFTELVG
+118 GELTFTELVR
-128 AYRKRE
+128 AYLQRE
-134 ELCAAGGHTGDD
+134 KTSVPDRY
-146 PETKSQR
+146 T
-153 ADSDSIKYAQQS
+153 
-165 GAGESETGDSGNLD
+165 GESFRGQAKKKTSGCAENTRMPENAEGENAHSDRLD
-179 LDHISGITYRNE
+179 LSQIPGITYRAA
-191 NGEIVEHG
+191 NGEIEEHG
-199 PQRILSLDEI
+199 PQRLLSLDEI

-279 KRDHTLGIWHYLA
+279 KREHTLGIWRYLV

-305 SADIFDAEELDLI
+305 SADIFDEEELELI
-318 GTMRPGLIQLEIGV
+318 GKMRPGLIQLEIGV

-346 MDLVKLKQAV
+346 MDLVKLKRAV

-411 EEQAS
+411 EEQVA
-416 AYDLKYREIPPYEV
+416 AYDLKYRGIPPYEV

-446 MEDMVEVYYNS
+446 VEDMVEVYYNS

-469 KLARPSEI
+469 RFQRPSEV
-477 FTSLAEYYEKNGL
+477 FVNLAEYYEKNGL

-501 EILYKFLEEKESE
+501 EILYRFLEEDMREE
-514 AKQSAPVVKNVSG
+514 ERDHVTAAKVP
-527 TEKKIGMKATET
+527 ET
-539 TEKPMLS
+539 GQPSLA
-546 DFRDSLMF
+546 DFRDSLMY

-570 DQSLYKEE
+570 DQSPYKKE
-578 VREFFMTEKESPQ
+578 VRKFFMAEEENPK

-606 MAHLEHMEEGIFVL
+606 MAHLEHMEDGTFVL
-620 FDYRRRDPLS
+620 FDYKKRDPLS
-630 GNARAIR
+630 GNAGAVR
-637 FVYDSKGHRMIRAA
+637 FVYKDGEETWQMK
-651 E
+651 